1 MQVKVPQLAVGQAGV
16 QTVSVGHLGIGPV
29 TVGSLAIN
37 NAGVT
42 LASGHGVMQ
51 NVQAMVTLKLS
62 VEWHIHV
69 GLPDGIPDIDVGD
82 TYDLGSLSVSLPAGD
97 IELPALSNLKFD
109 IPALAAQNLAVNA
122 DPLSLQVT
130 GVAADTIQARD
141 LALPRDGFT
150 ISGLSV
156 GSLSAAGLG
165 VPAASVAQATVG
177 HLHGDPVQLAAVSLS
192 GLQLPAVQIPSISST
207 IPLTIPAN
215 LESVGAGFDAGLLRM
230 IVHIQPS
237 VLIGVQHLQ
246 ITNANA
252 SATVGQ
258 LVLKNVTLPFD
269 ALNITLSE
277 IGIDTIEIP
286 NFTVA

>member
-1 MQVKVPQLAVGQAGV
+1 M
-16 QTVSVGHLGIGPV
+16 
-29 TVGSLAIN
+29 
-37 NAGVT
+37 
-42 LASGHGVMQ
+42 
-51 NVQAMVTLKLS
+51 
-62 VEWHIHV
+62 
-69 GLPDGIPDIDVGD
+69 
-82 TYDLGSLSVSLPAGD
+82 
-97 IELPALSNLKFD
+97 
-109 IPALAAQNLAVNA
+109 
-122 DPLSLQVT
+122 QVT
-130 GVAADTIQARD
+130 GIAADTIQARD

-177 HLHGDPVQLAAVSLS
+177 HLHGDPVQLPALSLS

>member
-177 HLHGDPVQLAAVSLS
+177 HLHGDPVQLPALSLS

-215 LESVGAGFDAGLLRM
+215 LESVGAGFDAGILRM

-237 VLIGVQHLQ
+237 VLMSVQHLQ

>member
-16 QTVSVGHLGIGPV
+16 RTVSVGHLGIGPV

-37 NAGVT
+37 NAGFT

-177 HLHGDPVQLAAVSLS
+177 HLHGDPVQLPALSLS

-215 LESVGAGFDAGLLRM
+215 LESVGAGFDAGILRM

-252 SATVGQ
+252 SATV
-258 LVLKNVTLPFD
+258 V
-269 ALNITLSE
+269 
-277 IGIDTIEIP
+277 
-286 NFTVA
+286 

>member
-1 MQVKVPQLAVGQAGV
+1 MQVKVPQLAVGQAGAR
-16 QTVSVGHLGIGPV
+16 TVSVGHLGIGPV

-37 NAGVT
+37 NASFT

-51 NVQAMVTLKLS
+51 NVQALVTLKLS

-130 GVAADTIQARD
+130 GIAADTIQARD

-165 VPAASVAQATVG
+165 VPAAGVAQATVG
-177 HLHGDPVQLAAVSLS
+177 HLHGDPVQLPALSLS

-237 VLIGVQHLQ
+237 VLMSVQHLQ

>member
-37 NAGVT
+37 NAGFT

-109 IPALAAQNLAVNA
+109 IPSLAAQNLTVNA

-130 GVAADTIQARD
+130 GIAADTIQARD
-141 LALPRDGFT
+141 LALPHDGFT

-165 VPAASVAQATVG
+165 VPAASVAEATVG
-177 HLHGDPVQLAAVSLS
+177 HLHGDPAQLPALNLN

-230 IVHIQPS
+230 IVRIQPS
-237 VLIGVQHLQ
+237 VLMSVQHLQ

-286 NFTVA
+286 SFTVA

>member
-215 LESVGAGFDAGLLRM
+215 LESVGAGFDAGILRM

-237 VLIGVQHLQ
+237 VLMSVQHLQ